1 MPKDENTP
9 CAALFDMMKRY
20 GGISYKELASL
31 ILSGK
36 PLFDGISPAS
46 RIEDRSWLSRF
57 VVHAPVGSIQ
67 ASYFADFPSSAL
79 RVTSR
84 LMAKKRKSL
93 TSRQVLDMISGAQG
107 EEMVAALKACHQ
119 DVALYQ
125 NILKRLSC
133 ESGFTVSERA
143 EMAVLL
149 LLVSGCT
156 ANVRQAA
163 SQVVDF
169 AKSVYGAGMATPLV
183 TPRSSLAASATE
195 DPPERVAPTLALMRV
210 VDGYLSGNPHWLNP
224 SEVTE
229 VGSLVLD
236 DGSIND
242 VEPDVSGRHLA
253 VWRDEDG
260 EWRAKGLGSKY
271 GSVLISGTDHSE
283 TVIESPRSQLAK
295 LDKDGCGAE
304 GRVVG
309 LRPGDELLLASNTRF
324 MVLEGMPG
332 E

>member
-1 MPKDENTP
+1 MPKDEKTP
-9 CAALFDMMKRY
+9 CAALFDMMKRH

-36 PLFDGISPAS
+36 PLFDGVSPAS

-79 RVTSR
+79 RVTTR
-84 LMAKKRKSL
+84 LMAKKRNPL
-93 TSRQVLDMISGAQG
+93 TSRQILDMVAGAPG
-107 EEMVAALKACHQ
+107 EEMVASLRACHQ
-119 DVALYQ
+119 DVGLYQ
-125 NILKRLSC
+125 NILKRLSR
-133 ESGFTVSERA
+133 ETGFTVSERA

-149 LLVSGCT
+149 LITAGCT

-169 AKSVYGAGMATPLV
+169 AKSVYGTGMATPLI
-183 TPRSSLAASATE
+183 TPRLSVEPSAAEEAAKDE
-195 DPPERVAPTLALMRV
+195 PTLALMRI
-210 VDGYLSGNPHWLNP
+210 VDGYLSGNPHWLDP
-224 SEVTE
+224 SGVTE

-253 VWRDEDG
+253 IWRDEGG
-260 EWRAKGLGSKY
+260 EWRARGLGSKH
-271 GSVLISGTDHSE
+271 GSVLVSGADHSE
-283 TVIESPRSQLAK
+283 TVIEPPRLQPGK
-295 LDKDGCGAE
+295 PE
-304 GRVVG
+304 GEGGDVEGVG
-309 LRPGDELLLASNTRF
+309 LHPGDELLLASCTRF
-324 MVLEGMPG
+324 VVLEGIPG
-332 E
+332 A